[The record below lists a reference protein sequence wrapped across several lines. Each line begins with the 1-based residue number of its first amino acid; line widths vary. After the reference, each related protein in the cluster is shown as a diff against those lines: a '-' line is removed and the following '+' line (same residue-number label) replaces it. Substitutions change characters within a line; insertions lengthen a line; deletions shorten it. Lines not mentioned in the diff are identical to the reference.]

1 MVVLTCN
8 LVKEAFF
15 IAQKIRKSSGPSV
28 IAPLLKLSVVA
39 TALGMALV
47 VLSITSGKGLQKSII
62 QQFSS
67 IEGDMSMSA
76 YSVQRTA
83 EPRPILLEDS
93 LLVALE
99 QAPYTDAVFPGI
111 QKSALLVNPLADAF
125 DGIQILGMDT
135 ARWSYFGL
143 RHTMEGPVFPKERY
157 GCFISKTLGR
167 ELGLSI
173 GDTAVLVLLKNQ
185 QSAPRLRK
193 SKIEGMYQTG
203 LDEFNRG
210 SIMMNLEDVRRLQGW
225 KSDSVSNYT
234 VILNDHEQR
243 AELSS
248 YWNAIVPYSVQ
259 VASVEQKHPAIF
271 GWLELFDTNIAL
283 VLGIVLIVALSNLI
297 TALLVLIIDRTRM
310 IGTLKALGSSNRLIL
325 QVFQWLSLRILSQ
338 GLLWGNLIG
347 LGVSFIQWKFG
358 LSHLDPDTYYIA
370 TAPISFDWGW
380 ILGANFG
387 FLLIAYFVLRIPVA
401 WIAKIDPIK
410 SIRFA

>member
-1 MVVLTCN
+1 
-8 LVKEAFF
+8 VKEAFF

-67 IEGDMSMSA
+67 IEGDISMSA

-93 LLVALE
+93 LITALE
-99 QAPYTDAVFPGI
+99 NAPYTTAVFPGI
-111 QKSALLVNPLADAF
+111 QKSALLVNPSVDAF
-125 DGIQILGMDT
+125 EGIQISGMSRE
-135 ARWSYFGL
+135 RWSYFAAH
-143 RHTMEGPVFPKERY
+143 HTLDGPSHPTQRY
-157 GCFISKTLGR
+157 GSFISKTLSR
-167 ELGLSI
+167 ELGLYT

-193 SKIEGMYQTG
+193 SVIEGVYQTG
-203 LDEFNRG
+203 LDEYNR
-210 SIMMNLEDVRRLQGW
+210 SNILMNLEDVRRLQGW
-225 KSDSVSNYT
+225 KNDSVSNYT
-234 VILNDHEQR
+234 VVLSDAQQR
-243 AELSS
+243 ADLAA
-248 YWNAIVPYSVQ
+248 YWNAIVPYSIQ
-259 VASVEQKHPAIF
+259 VSSVEQKHPAIF

-283 VLGIVLIVALSNLI
+283 VLGIVLIVALSNLV

-325 QVFQWLSLRILSQ
+325 QVFQWLSLRILSL
-338 GLLWGNLIG
+338 GLLWGNAIG

-358 LSHLDPDTYYIA
+358 VIHLDPETYYIA
-370 TAPISFDWGW
+370 TAPIAFDGWW